1 MEQMSAARRRTD
13 RVIREC
19 FLGLLEQKPIQKITV
34 QDLCEAAEINRA
46 TFYRY
51 YEDIYA
57 LYDAVTQSFFD
68 ALFTDIVRRQ
78 QSGNNQISRLQQG
91 VRDALDLIEAKKS
104 LCYLLFHD
112 VDSLF
117 TYKLLREIQAAVS
130 SEADQKD
137 ALTRLRVSYMCG
149 GILTVIMEWIR
160 DGCRAEKEAIAQV
173 IETGV
178 LQTLHQ

>member
-19 FLGLLEQKPIQKITV
+19 FLRLLEQKPIQKITV

-57 LYDAVTQSFFD
+57 LYNAITQSFFD
-68 ALFTDIVRRQ
+68 SLFTDIVQRQ
-78 QSGNNQISRLQQG
+78 HSKKNQVSRLQQG
-91 VRDALDLIEAKKS
+91 VRDALELIETQKG

-117 TYKLLREIQAAVS
+117 TYKLLREIQEVVS
-130 SEADQKD
+130 SEADRND

-149 GILTVIMEWIR
+149 GILTVIMEWIQ
-160 DGCRAEKEAIAQV
+160 DGCSVEKESIAQV
-173 IETGV
+173 IENGV
-178 LQTLHQ
+178 FQALHQ